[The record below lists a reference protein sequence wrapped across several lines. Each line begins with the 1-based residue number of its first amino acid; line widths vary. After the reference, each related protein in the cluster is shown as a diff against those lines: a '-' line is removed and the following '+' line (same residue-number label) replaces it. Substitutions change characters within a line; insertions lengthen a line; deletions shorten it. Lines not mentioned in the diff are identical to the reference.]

1 MLLYI
6 LAQVADKEAGA
17 NCPTALRSAASAA
30 MGQLP
35 PKPRFQPN
43 SVDEVNCERLLLLH
57 PIPTPTAH
65 TSE

>member
-1 MLLYI
+1 MLPCL

-30 MGQLP
+30 LGQLP

-43 SVDEVNCERLLLLH
+43 SVDEVNCSCILLLH
-57 PIPTPTAH
+57 PTPTAH
-65 TSE
+65 T